1 MDGTGFYCG
10 KITQAHVYTKHTHW
24 FVDPE
29 DVSAVCEGLIRPEVS
44 HGLGLDP

>member
-1 MDGTGFYCG
+1 MNE
-10 KITQAHVYTKHTHW
+10 QRAHW

-29 DVSAVCEGLIRPEVS
+29 DISTVCEGLIRPKVG